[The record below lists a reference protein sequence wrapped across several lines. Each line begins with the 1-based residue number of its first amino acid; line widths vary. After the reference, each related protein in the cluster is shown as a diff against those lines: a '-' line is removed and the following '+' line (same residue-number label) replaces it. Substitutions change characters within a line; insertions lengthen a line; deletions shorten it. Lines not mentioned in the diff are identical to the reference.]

1 MLKYLGN
8 NFVLSGVISLVLVIA
23 VYVERRNSDKKTGQ
37 KSIKDLVFW
46 AKLFGIGYVLVL
58 AVLLMKDKCPISGG
72 CSGGSC
78 FSLGSLKNKLGGA
91 SSSAPW
97 SGGGA
102 ALSTS
107 ASVPPATNV
116 VKSAVGAPAVPQVKA
131 PASVSD
137 SGLKVI
143 DLNNVNIGDPDF

>member
-97 SGGGA
+97 SGEGA
-102 ALSTS
+102 AFSAS
-107 ASVPPATNV
+107 ASVPAATNV
-116 VKSAVGAPAVPQVKA
+116 VKAVGASAVPKVQA

>member
-58 AVLLMKDKCPISGG
+58 AVLLMKDKCPLSGG

-78 FSLGSLKNKLGGA
+78 FSLGSLKNKLGGGA
-91 SSSAPW
+91 SSAPW
-97 SGGGA
+97 SGEGA
-102 ALSTS
+102 ALSAS
-107 ASVPPATNV
+107 ASVPATTNV
-116 VKSAVGAPAVPQVKA
+116 VKAVGAQAVPQVQA